1 MLGEVLSSGF
11 LHRDQ
16 ETKYNLT
23 LFDLLLTLATRVNAS
38 LKLSK
43 FELANTNRNAQKF
56 QEERP

>member
-1 MLGEVLSSGF
+1 MSGDVLSSGF

-38 LKLSK
+38 LKFSK
-43 FELANTNRNAQKF
+43 YTVFHLKF
-56 QEERP
+56 LIRKP

>member
-1 MLGEVLSSGF
+1 MSKQVDVLSSGF
-11 LHRDQ
+11 IHRDQ

-43 FELANTNRNAQKF
+43 SAY
-56 QEERP
+56 PS

>member
-1 MLGEVLSSGF
+1 MNGDVLSSGF

-23 LFDLLLTLATRVNAS
+23 LFDLFLTLATRVNAS

-43 FELANTNRNAQKF
+43 YKGALKSVRNTSQL
-56 QEERP
+56 